1 MTEMRWKLAM
11 IVLLVAGWL
20 GACTVAIAQGAHS
33 GPPASQL
40 QRNEQTARQDALVAL
55 ASLRLPADVL
65 RTAGEPRFA
74 RPLFGAGPTSNAH
87 NADDESWWAAAANP
101 AAIIAYVRAHRPAG
115 AAISGSG
122 SGSDPAAA
130 LTSLELQLSWPP
142 VGEQVYNRTLTLT
155 VITPS
160 RGDSAIVAQSEAS
173 WIVPRAPSERVP
185 AGVHAIAIS
194 LRIGTGPFAERHM
207 HTRTQL
213 VHRPSTVARIVR
225 ELDSLQIV
233 QPGVAYSCPLEI
245 VGDQAPKLTLQ
256 FRAGPAGPALARAAV
271 FVMRGR
277 ERGSG
282 WNACDPI
289 EFWVAGRAQTPLT
302 SRTFVHQIGLLIGA
316 SIS

>member
-33 GPPASQL
+33 SPPASQL
-40 QRNEQTARQDALVAL
+40 QRNEQAARLDARAAL
-55 ASLRLPADVL
+55 ASLRLPAGV
-65 RTAGEPRFA
+65 RRIAGEPRFA
-74 RPLFGAGPTSNAH
+74 RPLFGAGPTSNAY
-87 NADDESWWAAAANP
+87 NASDESWWTTAANP
-101 AAIIAYVRAHRPAG
+101 TAIIAYVREHRPAG
-115 AAISGSG
+115 ASIIGSG

-130 LTSLELQLSWPP
+130 LTALELQLSWPP
-142 VGEQVYNRTLTLT
+142 VGQEVYNRTLTLT
-155 VITPS
+155 VITPGH
-160 RGDSAIVAQSEAS
+160 GDSAIVAQSEAS

-185 AGVHAIAIS
+185 AGVHEIAIS
-194 LRIGTGPFAERHM
+194 LRIGTGPFGERHM

-213 VHRPSTVARIVR
+213 VRRPSTVARVVR
-225 ELDSLQIV
+225 ELDSLPIT
-233 QPGVAYSCPLEI
+233 QPGGVLSCPAL
-245 VGDQAPKLTLQ
+245 VGGDQRPKLTLQ

-302 SRTFVHQIGLLIGA
+302 SRTFVHQIGGLIGA
-316 SIS
+316 DIS